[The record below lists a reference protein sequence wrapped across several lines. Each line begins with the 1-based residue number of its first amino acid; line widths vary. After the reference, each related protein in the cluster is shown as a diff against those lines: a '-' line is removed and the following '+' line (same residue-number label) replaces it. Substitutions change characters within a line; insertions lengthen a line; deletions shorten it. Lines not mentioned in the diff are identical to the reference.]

1 MPANAAL
8 VYGFVMKIASFD
20 LLPTDTFYDTY
31 FRFSEKDSGP
41 VNSNFESLGY
51 ESLYFLRNMGTLTLS
66 LLSIPFLIAVQLI
79 FK

>member
-31 FRFSEKDSGP
+31 FRFSEKDSGA
-41 VNSNFESLGY
+41 VNSNFESVFKNK
-51 ESLYFLRNMGTLTLS
+51 SLFWENNE
-66 LLSIPFLIAVQLI
+66 
-79 FK
+79 